1 MKSTALRANLKQKN
15 MDLIYHD
22 KEHEDFFLQCIYEY
36 ENIDVYH
43 ISLFYCLGICRDT
56 RAHINDIF
64 DLTSGWTLN
73 AGARYDK
80 HSTAGSETT
89 LSAGLN
95 KRFDE
100 NSHAYLNWGQVFKAP
115 TIDDL
120 YYYSVGIDDW
130 GNPYESYGD
139 PNL

>member
-1 MKSTALRANLKQKN
+1 MKSTALRANLKQRN

-64 DLTSGWTLN
+64 DFTTHCVKPECLRAGWQTSGSQRVVRL
-73 AGARYDK
+73 A
-80 HSTAGSETT
+80 
-89 LSAGLN
+89 
-95 KRFDE
+95 F
-100 NSHAYLNWGQVFKAP
+100 
-115 TIDDL
+115 
-120 YYYSVGIDDW
+120 
-130 GNPYESYGD
+130 
-139 PNL
+139 NLFCNGTPSIVL